1 LASFPA
7 RSPDIPH
14 KFPRFPRRSTSLPAA
29 ADSLSAVSPSFPVAS
44 PSFPCGSRRLPRLLA
59 CLPDA
64 PPSLLQRMQGVI
76 YDFNRIFF
84 NHHPNPPKY
93 HLAPTT
99 QLPPASPAPCCEDG
113 VSEAGDRRREK
124 RSTDFS
130 RPRMAK
136 PPSHQRVLMRGYWLI
151 FSSRVMM
158 TSWCKVA
165 VAMMSRSK
173 GSL

>member
-1 LASFPA
+1 MDAIRSHSHPTWKELKRRRGGSADFSRLGPMGRIRIKAKRRGGEAAEKDGEMHLLFDVQIPRLPRALASFPA

-76 YDFNRIFF
+76 YDFNRNFF
-84 NHHPNPPKY
+84 
-93 HLAPTT
+93 
-99 QLPPASPAPCCEDG
+99 
-113 VSEAGDRRREK
+113 
-124 RSTDFS
+124 
-130 RPRMAK
+130 
-136 PPSHQRVLMRGYWLI
+136 
-151 FSSRVMM
+151 
-158 TSWCKVA
+158 
-165 VAMMSRSK
+165 
-173 GSL
+173 